1 MTAAAHTAAVL
12 HGAQDMRIETRTTTP
27 PKPDEVQIRIRATG
41 ICGTDMHY
49 YQAGKNGM
57 FLVRQPLVLGHEAAG
72 EIVAVGRNVQHF
84 QVGDRVAIEPQ
95 RPCKECEVCKSGRY
109 NVCPRLLFT
118 GSASADPPVQGSLQ
132 ELYNHPAGFVH
143 RIPDSISFEEGA
155 LLEPLSVSLH
165 AVRRSGVSVGQS
177 VLVLGAGAI
186 GLLCASLARSAGAS
200 RVVIADIDQARL
212 DFALGRNGVQR
223 AVATASYLID
233 PARAKDLKE
242 DFAKQ
247 IARETSQIEGSG
259 AADIVFECTGVES
272 CCNIAINSAAAG
284 GKVVLVGMGNPMQG
298 LHIGAAAAREID
310 LLAVWRYANTFPT
323 AIQLVESGQVPL
335 KQLVTHTFD
344 LRDAEKA
351 LKTVLSKPAD
361 LVKCVITSDKHSS

>member
-1 MTAAAHTAAVL
+1 MADTHTAAVL
-12 HGAQDMRIETRTTTP
+12 HGAQDMRIETRTTTS

-57 FLVRQPLVLGHEAAG
+57 FVVRQPLVPGHEAAG
-72 EIVAVGRNVQHF
+72 EIVAVGNNVQHF
-84 QVGDRVAIEPQ
+84 QVSI
-95 RPCKECEVCKSGRY
+95 
-109 NVCPRLLFT
+109 
-118 GSASADPPVQGSLQ
+118 Q

-143 RIPDSISFEEGA
+143 KIPDNISFEEGA

-165 AVRRSGVSVGQS
+165 AVRRSGVGVGQS
-177 VLVLGAGAI
+177 VLVLGAGAV
-186 GLLCASLARSAGAS
+186 GLLCASLAQSAGAS

-212 DFALGRNGVQR
+212 GFALGRNGAQR
-223 AVATASYLID
+223 AVATASYMID

-247 IARETSQIEGSG
+247 IAREIIQSEGSG

-272 CCNIAINSAAAG
+272 CCNIAINCAAPGRKA
-284 GKVVLVGMGNPMQG
+284 VLVGMGSPMQS
-298 LHIGAAAAREID
+298 LQIGAAAAREID
-310 LLAVWRYANTFPT
+310 LLAVWGYANTFPT
-323 AIQLVESGQVPL
+323 AIRLVQSAQVPL
-335 KQLVTHTFD
+335 KQLVTQIFD

-361 LVKCVITSDKHSS
+361 LIKCVISLGKH

>member
-1 MTAAAHTAAVL
+1 MTADTHIAAVL
-12 HGAQDMRIETRTTTP
+12 HGAQAMHIETKTTAP

-72 EIVAVGRNVQHF
+72 KIVAAGNNVQQF

-95 RPCKECEVCKSGRY
+95 RPCKECKVCKSGRY

-143 RIPDSISFEEGA
+143 KTPDSITFEEGA

-165 AVRRSGVSVGQS
+165 AVRRSGAGVGQS

-186 GLLCASLARSAGAS
+186 GLLCASLGGSSS
-200 RVVIADIDQARL
+200 RILIRQGWTLRL
-212 DFALGRNGVQR
+212 
-223 AVATASYLID
+223 
-233 PARAKDLKE
+233 
-242 DFAKQ
+242 
-247 IARETSQIEGSG
+247 
-259 AADIVFECTGVES
+259 
-272 CCNIAINSAAAG
+272 G
-284 GKVVLVGMGNPMQG
+284 GKER
-298 LHIGAAAAREID
+298 RE
-310 LLAVWRYANTFPT
+310 R
-323 AIQLVESGQVPL
+323 
-335 KQLVTHTFD
+335 
-344 LRDAEKA
+344 LRRR
-351 LKTVLSKPAD
+351 L
-361 LVKCVITSDKHSS
+361 I